1 MKRIACF
8 MAALVL
14 LQLPV
19 PSVAQG
25 RLSEVL
31 PSFSGRVLGVGDK
44 VLTLERPDSNTIEF
58 HCSGKT
64 RYYDGAKKVKASAIA
79 PGDEVSVEAK
89 RAPDGS
95 LDAVN
100 VLLVHRKPA

>member
-1 MKRIACF
+1 